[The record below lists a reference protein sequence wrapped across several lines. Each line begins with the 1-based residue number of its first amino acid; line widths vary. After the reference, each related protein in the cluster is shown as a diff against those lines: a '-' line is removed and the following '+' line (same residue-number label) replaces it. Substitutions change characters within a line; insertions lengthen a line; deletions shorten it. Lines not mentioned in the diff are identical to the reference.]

1 MQILHAIQTIYQW
14 SAARPQALLY
24 GLLLGFL
31 SQMGFGDMVLSVVA
45 AVCVIGGLN
54 AIFDYFFSPKRRG

>member
-1 MQILHAIQTIYQW
+1 MQILHAIQAIYRW

-31 SQMGFGDMVLSVVA
+31 SQMGFGDLVLSVVA
-45 AVCVIGGLN
+45 TVCVFGGLN
-54 AIFDYFFSPKRRG
+54 AIFDAIFSPKK